1 MNNYLKLKAQQIFTK
16 ISMYKWM
23 REPQFCKV
31 VEIETINK
39 CNGTCSFCPVNR
51 RDDPRNLEKMSDDLL
66 QRILLDLHA
75 HDYSGFLGLQSNNEP
90 LLDKNIVKRIALAKE
105 RCPRAHV
112 YMYTNGVLL
121 TFELLT
127 ALFDAGLDSMVIDNY
142 NENNRLHP
150 HIELIA
156 QKLEEEKYTSLK
168 NKIKIS
174 IMSPHMVRSNRGGQA
189 PNKQG
194 REFDDYLRYKK
205 MGCILPFEQLVIRP
219 TGKISL
225 CCQDA
230 LGRYTLGDAQ
240 KMTLDEIW
248 YGEPFTEVRYA
259 LLKKG
264 RQLLNL
270 CNRCDVP
277 AISRAYAFER
287 LRHLL
292 PWYQKKNKFELSNY
306 DA

>member
-1 MNNYLKLKAQQIFTK
+1 MNNYLKLKAQHIFTK

-23 REPQFCKV
+23 KNPQFCKA
-31 VEIETINK
+31 VEIETINR

-51 RDDPRNLEKMSDDLL
+51 RDDPRQLEKMSDDLL

-75 HDYSGFLGLQSNNEP
+75 HNYAGFLGLQSNNEP
-90 LLDKNIVKRIALAKE
+90 LLDKNIVKRIALARE
-105 RCPRAHV
+105 MCLHAHL

-121 TFELLT
+121 TFDMLT

-142 NENNRLHP
+142 SENLQLHP
-150 HIELIA
+150 HIESIA
-156 QKLEEEKYTSLK
+156 QKLKEARYSSLQ

-174 IMSPHMVRSNRGGQA
+174 IMSPKAIRSNRGGQA

-194 REFDDYLRYKK
+194 SEFEDYLRYKK

-219 TGKISL
+219 KGEISL

-230 LGRYTLGDAQ
+230 LGRYTLGDMR

-248 YGEPFTEVRYA
+248 YGEPFTKVRYA
-259 LLKKG
+259 LLEKG
-264 RQLLNL
+264 RQSLNL
-270 CNRCDVP
+270 CKRCDGP
-277 AISRAYAFER
+277 AISRTYAFEM

-292 PWYQKKNKFELSNY
+292 PWYRNKNKFALSKY